1 MKEAY
6 SCKNSVL
13 DLSVDDGTSKQLES
27 YFQERQH
34 GRATKPLDWTK
45 LGERGA
51 AEVAAKK
58 LAAEVAEKELAAINK
73 QWHTQYPA
81 CCPSCAAS
89 YYEYHPSE
97 LAALQA
103 TDGIVKAPE

>member
-13 DLSVDDGTSKQLES
+13 DLSVDDGTSKQLEN

-58 LAAEVAEKELAAINK
+58 LAAEVAEKRTCRNQQAVAHANLP
-73 QWHTQYPA
+73 WHHRQ
-81 CCPSCAAS
+81 
-89 YYEYHPSE
+89 
-97 LAALQA
+97 
-103 TDGIVKAPE
+103 KR